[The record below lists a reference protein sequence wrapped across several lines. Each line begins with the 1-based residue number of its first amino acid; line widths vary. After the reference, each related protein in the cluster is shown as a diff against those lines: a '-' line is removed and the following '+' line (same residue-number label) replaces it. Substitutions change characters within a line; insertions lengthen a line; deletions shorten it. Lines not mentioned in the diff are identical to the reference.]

1 MFTILDHF
9 LSPVIVSVQVKAS
22 PIRLALVVTSSP
34 ALARAVSDYL
44 RDSKS
49 KMVAV
54 WLPTVADACRRL
66 EWDHADTIFVDSTIS
81 SPDEAIEALHSADP
95 DAQVQVLAGGATGS

>member
-9 LSPVIVSVQVKAS
+9 LSPVIVSVQVKAA
-22 PIRLALVVTSSP
+22 PIRLALVVTASP

-49 KMVAV
+49 KMAVV
-54 WLPTVADACRRL
+54 WLSSVADACRRL
-66 EWDHADTIFVDSTIS
+66 EWDHADTIFVDGTIA
-81 SPDEAIEALHSADP
+81 SPDEAIEALHSAAP
-95 DAQVQVLAGGATGS
+95 KAQVQVLAGRATGS

>member
-9 LSPVIVSVQVKAS
+9 LSPAIVSVQVKSA
-22 PIRLALVVTSSP
+22 PIRLAIVVTSSP
-34 ALARAVSDYL
+34 ALARAVGDYL

-49 KMVAV
+49 KMSVV
-54 WLPTVADACRRL
+54 WLPSVADACRRL
-66 EWDHADTIFVDSTIS
+66 KWDHADTIFVDSTIS

-95 DAQVQVLAGGATGS
+95 MAQVQVLAGGATGS

>member
-9 LSPVIVSVQVKAS
+9 LSPAIVSVQVKAS

-49 KMVAV
+49 KMVVV
-54 WLPTVADACRRL
+54 WLSTVAEACRRL
-66 EWDHADTIFVDSTIS
+66 EWEHADTIFVDASIS
-81 SPDEAIEALHSADP
+81 AADEAIDALHSADP
-95 DAQVQVLAGGATGS
+95 DAQVQVLASGATGS